1 VDATAKICPSCR
13 SILDWGSIRKFDW
26 LNRKIAVATILAIV
40 VAFSAGVAAWS
51 YISQTRAPVSVTTTV
66 SLPLLATTNMV
77 TTTSTSS
84 IVLYSSAT
92 GSEWVPAT
100 AQVVSWDQASNFV
113 GQDVAV
119 EGTIVYTYYSSYSGT
134 YFLDFHYPYQG
145 YFAGVIFSSG
155 AGNFGCSITDF
166 YLNKDVRITGTIQLY
181 NGQPQI
187 IVSSPSQIE
196 VAYQGFPCS

>member
-1 VDATAKICPSCR
+1 MRVS
-13 SILDWGSIRKFDW
+13 GW
-26 LNRKIAVATILAIV
+26 LNRKVAVATILAIV

-51 YISQTRAPVSVTTTV
+51 YFSQTRAPVSVTTTV
-66 SLPLLATTNMV
+66 SVPFVASTNIV

-84 IVLYSSAT
+84 IVLYSSTTAT
-92 GSEWVPAT
+92 KSEWLPT
-100 AQVVSWDQASNFV
+100 TTQVVPWDQASNYV
-113 GQDVAV
+113 GQYVAV

-134 YFLDFHYPYQG
+134 YFLDFHNPYQG

-155 AGNFGCSITDF
+155 ASSFTCSITDF

-196 VAYQGFPCS
+196 VAYRGFPCS